1 MIKLTTLY
9 TLLILMIPGSDFHCE
24 KCDMEKVRKVNEN
37 LENLT
42 PEIVGEFLCTFDTIC
57 HVNVEFSQWSN
68 RTLFKVLKSSP
79 ETFFQGLEHFG
90 VDKETIIR
98 EIEEPT
104 EEVDLQAI
112 YTAIKQTS
120 VPVDTDTAKKQ
131 ILNSIILAAEKGG
144 QQIK

>member
-1 MIKLTTLY
+1 M
-9 TLLILMIPGSDFHCE
+9 
-24 KCDMEKVRKVNEN
+24 
-37 LENLT
+37 
-42 PEIVGEFLCTFDTIC
+42 
-57 HVNVEFSQWSN
+57 
-68 RTLFKVLKSSP
+68 
-79 ETFFQGLEHFG
+79 
-90 VDKETIIR
+90 DKETIIR